1 MPDHASSRQSG
12 AHKASWLDRAV
23 DILKP
28 QPGAPPKP
36 AAPPVDQSAW
46 QQSVEQTHVVPGL
59 TVRDVGLSV
68 FGETRSLRDRPG
80 SNEAID
86 VARQK
91 IALAMINDAELSRR
105 TGKPRNAVHAPV
117 EPPKKALRNPE
128 EHAAYESSLRA
139 AREAF
144 LGGHDLT
151 NGATHFNM
159 RPRPDRSNWKFPNG
173 TTEGLALSTQ
183 SGPYDNS
190 FPNRNAP
197 AHTTWL
203 NTYFPDANDKK
214 IRRKR

>member
-1 MPDHASSRQSG
+1 MAQQVSG
-12 AHKASWLDRAV
+12 QQTGANKASWLDR
-23 DILKP
+23 
-28 QPGAPPKP
+28 
-36 AAPPVDQSAW
+36 
-46 QQSVEQTHVVPGL
+46 
-59 TVRDVGLSV
+59 
-68 FGETRSLRDRPG
+68 
-80 SNEAID
+80 
-86 VARQK
+86 
-91 IALAMINDAELSRR
+91 
-105 TGKPRNAVHAPV
+105 
-117 EPPKKALRNPE
+117 
-128 EHAAYESSLRA
+128 
-139 AREAF
+139 EAF
-144 LGGHDLT
+144 LGGRDLT